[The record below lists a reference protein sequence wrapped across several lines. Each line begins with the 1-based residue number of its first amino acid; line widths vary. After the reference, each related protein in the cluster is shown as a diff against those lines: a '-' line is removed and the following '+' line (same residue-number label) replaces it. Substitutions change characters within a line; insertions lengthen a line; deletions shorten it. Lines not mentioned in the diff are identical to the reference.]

1 MITLNKTDNKD
12 LKRRRIINLFL
23 IGFLFL
29 FITIVARLVI
39 IQVIDSE
46 KYRFTAKKQSQTRD
60 IIIPPRGLIS
70 DRNMN
75 TMVSNIYKLT
85 ITADPSRIKNPDSVA
100 TLIAGK
106 LNKDSKTYL
115 ELLKDKNN
123 PSVFLERKIDV
134 TDLKGF
140 DTVKIDGLV
149 ILKEPSRMYN
159 FGSLAS
165 QVIGFTDVENNGVTG
180 VEFAF
185 NKELCGTDG
194 YMIMQKDG
202 KGNKRPDLSFIQK
215 EPVAGDNLIL
225 TLDKEVQSFAEQE
238 LADAVKHYNAD
249 KGKVIILSVKTG
261 EILSMC
267 SYPTFDPNDIKT
279 EDTIG
284 MKNSVISD
292 IYEPG
297 STFKIITAAGCL
309 EEEIENESSVV
320 QTENGSY
327 YFNGNLIT
335 DSHPAS
341 SLTFQQVIEF
351 SSNIGAAKLSQKLG
365 PERFY
370 KYARDFGIG
379 IFTGVELR
387 GENKGLLKRP
397 VEFTNGSL
405 EYMAIGYQVSVN
417 ALQLAM
423 AYGAIANNGM
433 LMRPYIVKKEFSPS
447 GNVVYEG
454 MPSAVRQVVSEK
466 TAKRLTKLFM
476 GVVEKGTGVDAKIA
490 GFSIAGKTGTAQ
502 RLVNGEYSSSSH
514 NSSFIGYFPAED
526 PVILIAVIL
535 DNPKSG
541 EYYGGKVAAPV
552 FQKIAT
558 RLISYYGITNNFNPD
573 FLNVNAYKTN
583 ETIRDIKEVKDEY
596 KLIPNLVDLKLS
608 DAIEILKEK
617 NCKYEIDGDIPNNS
631 ELLKGLKAVVIS
643 QLPTPDAKI
652 SSSENIIMKL
662 TVRTMKIDESKYM
675 KVPSVTNLSLRKAI
689 NKLISEGFTVE
700 INGSGEVIDQIPKA
714 GTEQVTKSKVIIF
727 CKNTL

>member
-29 FITIVARLVI
+29 FVAIIARLVI

-60 IIIPPRGLIS
+60 IIISPRGLIS

-85 ITADPSRIKNPDSVA
+85 ITADPSKIKNPDSVA
-100 TLIAGK
+100 TLIALK
-106 LNKDSKTYL
+106 LNKDKKPYL
-115 ELLKDKNN
+115 ELLSDKNN

-149 ILKEPSRMYN
+149 ILKEPARMYN
-159 FGSLAS
+159 FGSIAS

-180 VEFAF
+180 VEYAF
-185 NKELCGTDG
+185 NKELSGKEG

-202 KGNKRPDLSFIQK
+202 KGNKRPDLSFVQK
-215 EPVAGDNLIL
+215 EPVAGDNIIL
-225 TLDKEVQSFAEQE
+225 TIDKELQTFAEQE
-238 LADAVKHYNAD
+238 LADAIKHFNAD
-249 KGKVIILSVKTG
+249 KGKVVIVAVKTG
-261 EILSMC
+261 EILAMTSC
-267 SYPTFDPNDIKT
+267 PTFDPNNIKT

-309 EEEIENESSVV
+309 EEGIENENSVV
-320 QTENGSY
+320 STENGSY
-327 YFNGNLIT
+327 SFNGNLIT

-341 SLTFQQVIEF
+341 SLTFQQVIEY

-365 PERFY
+365 QERFY

-397 VEFTNGSL
+397 IEFSNGSL

-423 AYGAIANNGM
+423 AYSAIANNGM
-433 LMRPYIVKKEFSPS
+433 LMRPYIIKKEFSPDGS
-447 GNVVYEG
+447 IVYESS
-454 MPSAVRQVVSEK
+454 PSSVRQVV
-466 TAKRLTKLFM
+466 
-476 GVVEKGTGVDAKIA
+476 
-490 GFSIAGKTGTAQ
+490 
-502 RLVNGEYSSSSH
+502 
-514 NSSFIGYFPAED
+514 
-526 PVILIAVIL
+526 
-535 DNPKSG
+535 
-541 EYYGGKVAAPV
+541 
-552 FQKIAT
+552 
-558 RLISYYGITNNFNPD
+558 
-573 FLNVNAYKTN
+573 
-583 ETIRDIKEVKDEY
+583 
-596 KLIPNLVDLKLS
+596 
-608 DAIEILKEK
+608 
-617 NCKYEIDGDIPNNS
+617 
-631 ELLKGLKAVVIS
+631 
-643 QLPTPDAKI
+643 
-652 SSSENIIMKL
+652 
-662 TVRTMKIDESKYM
+662 
-675 KVPSVTNLSLRKAI
+675 
-689 NKLISEGFTVE
+689 
-700 INGSGEVIDQIPKA
+700 
-714 GTEQVTKSKVIIF
+714 
-727 CKNTL
+727 